1 LHFRFSEAFCEHYL
15 NLPKF
20 SQKLP
25 EKLKQI
31 REQSALTPDEFAL
44 HVNAKDGKAIKK
56 YESGKSDLPV
66 SVLMHY
72 WKLSDVPLENILND
86 DRDLWFGHRHN

>member
-1 LHFRFSEAFCEHYL
+1 MPLHIDYS

-31 REQSALTPDEFAL
+31 RERTGLTPEEFAP
-44 HVNAKDGKAIKK
+44 HVKAKDGKAKEK
-56 YESGKSDLPV
+56 YDRGKSDLPA
-66 SVLMHY
+66 SVLMRC
-72 WKLSDVPLENILND
+72 WKLSDGAA
-86 DRDLWFGHRHN
+86 RTS

>member
-1 LHFRFSEAFCEHYL
+1 MSSDITYS

-20 SQKLP
+20 PKKLP

-31 REQSALTPDEFAL
+31 RKRTGLTPDEFAPQ
-44 HVNAKDGKAIKK
+44 VNAKNGATITK
-56 YESGKSDLPV
+56 YENGKGELPV
-66 SVLMHY
+66 SVLMRY

-86 DRDLWFGHRHN
+86 DRDLCLGHMVF